1 MLARLTNRKD
11 TSTSRVR
18 SKDLMGKT
26 GDRCN
31 DLYEMS
37 K

>member
-1 MLARLTNRKD
+1 MLARLTGRKD
-11 TSTSRVR
+11 SSASKIRSR
-18 SKDLMGKT
+18 DFLANT

-31 DLYEMS
+31 DLYEAS